1 MLDIKFIRENT
12 DLIIQNCE
20 DRRTKVDIHSLLKLD
35 DQRKTH
41 QQLLDSKRSELKSS
55 SKSKPTPEQIAELKN
70 LSQSIKELEEEERLI
85 LEKFNDE
92 LSKVPNL
99 THKDSP
105 IGEEADFNVLYK
117 NMEPKEF
124 SFTPKDHLELFEK
137 KGLIDFERGSK
148 VAGHKTYFVKNQLV
162 QLNNALIQYGI
173 SVLAKNGITD
183 IYETPDFALKSM
195 LQNAGFNPRG
205 NSDEIY
211 NIEGEELS
219 LIATSEITMLGF
231 YSDEIVDLSNG
242 PKIFAA
248 ISKCFRKEAGSY
260 GRTSKGLYR
269 VHQFSKLEIFAIC
282 KPEDSE
288 KVHDQIKNIELEIA
302 DGLEIPYQLIDIA
315 SADLGG
321 PAYRKFDIEAY
332 MIMKGDDQKQGDYG
346 EITSTSNCLDY
357 QARRA
362 NIKYVDE
369 NGKKQFVHTL
379 NGTAIVTSRLPIAL
393 AEYHQDE
400 NGNINIPKALQP
412 FLNFTQI

>member
-20 DRRTKVDIHSLLKLD
+20 DRRTKVDIHGLLKLD

-55 SKSKPTPEQIAELKN
+55 SKSKPTPEKIAELKN
-70 LSQSIKELEEEERLI
+70 LSQSIKELEEEERQI
-85 LEKFNDE
+85 LEKFHEE

-105 IGEEADFNVLYK
+105 IGEEADFNVLHK

-124 SFTPKDHLELFEK
+124 DFTPKDHLELFEN
-137 KGLIDFERGSK
+137 KGLVDFERGSK
-148 VAGHKTYFVKNQLV
+148 VAGHKTYFAKNELV
-162 QLNNALIQYGI
+162 HLNNALIQYGI
-173 SVLAKNGITD
+173 SILEKNGITD

-205 NSDEIY
+205 DSDEIY

-219 LIATSEITMLGF
+219 LIATSEITMLGY
-231 YSDEIVDLSNG
+231 YSNEVVDLSKG

-288 KVHDQIKNIELEIA
+288 KVHDQIKNIELEIV

-321 PAYRKFDIEAY
+321 PAYRKFDIEVY
-332 MIMKGDDQKQGDYG
+332 MVMKGDEQKQGDYG

-369 NGKKQFVHTL
+369 NGKKQFAHTL

-393 AEYHQDE
+393 AENHQDKD
-400 NGNINIPKALQP
+400 GNINIPKALQP

>member
-85 LEKFNDE
+85 LEKFNEE

>member
-20 DRRTKVDIHSLLKLD
+20 DRRTKVDIHGLLKLD

-41 QQLLDSKRSELKSS
+41 QQLLDSKRSELISS
-55 SKSKPTPEQIAELKN
+55 SKSKPTPEQIAQLKN
-70 LSQSIKELEEEERLI
+70 LSQSIKELEEEERQI
-85 LEKFNDE
+85 LDKFYEE

-105 IGEEADFNVLYK
+105 IGEEADFNVLHK

-124 SFTPKDHLELFEK
+124 DFTPKDHLELFES
-137 KGLIDFERGSK
+137 KGLVDFERGSK
-148 VAGHKTYFVKNQLV
+148 VAGHKTYFAKNQLV
-162 QLNNALIQYGI
+162 HLNNALIQYGI
-173 SVLAKNGITD
+173 SILEKNGVTD

-205 NSDEIY
+205 DSDEIY

-231 YSDEIVDLSNG
+231 YSDEIVDLSDG

-288 KVHDQIKNIELEIA
+288 KVHDQIKNIELQIV

-332 MIMKGDDQKQGDYG
+332 MIMKGDEQNQGDYG

-369 NGKKQFVHTL
+369 NGKKQFAHTL
-379 NGTAIVTSRLPIAL
+379 NGTAIVTSRLPIAI
-393 AEYHQDE
+393 AENHQDKD
-400 NGNINIPKALQP
+400 GNINIPKALQP

>member
-12 DLIIQNCE
+12 DLIIQNCQ
-20 DRRTKVDIHSLLKLD
+20 DRRTKVDIHGLLKLD

-55 SKSKPTPEQIAELKN
+55 SKSKPTPEKIAQLKQ
-70 LSQSIKELEEEERLI
+70 LSQSIKELEEQERQI
-85 LEKFNDE
+85 LEKFYDQ

-117 NMEPKEF
+117 NMEPKKF
-124 SFTPKDHLELFEK
+124 DFTPKDHLELFES
-137 KGLIDFERGSK
+137 KGLVDFKSGSK
-148 VAGHKTYFVKNQLV
+148 VAGHKSYFAKNELV
-162 QLNNALIQYGI
+162 HLNNALIQYGI
-173 SVLAKNGITD
+173 SVLAKNSITD

-205 NSDEIY
+205 DSDEIY

-219 LIATSEITMLGF
+219 LIGTSEITMLG
-231 YSDEIVDLSNG
+231 YYANEVVDLSKG

-248 ISKCFRKEAGSY
+248 ISKCFRKEGGSY

-288 KVHDQIKNIELEIA
+288 QIHEKIKNIELQIV

-321 PAYRKFDIEAY
+321 AAYRKYDIEAY
-332 MIMKGDDQKQGDYG
+332 MIMKGDEQNQGDYG

-362 NIKYVDE
+362 NIKYVDA
-369 NGKKQFVHTL
+369 NGKKQFAHTL

-393 AEYHQDE
+393 AENHQDQD
-400 NGNINIPKALQP
+400 GNIHIPKALQE
-412 FLNFTQI
+412 FTKFKQI